1 MALSRAESRL
11 AAMRSPYCL
20 VVEEGSPQEI
30 PDLLK
35 PYYQAPWT
43 VELRILYKDGEESRR
58 QWLFQ
63 EGSQNRLAA
72 VFTRI
77 AEAGGADSPGV
88 EADSPELEEDNL
100 EAEEDSPEAE
110 PQEGGGEIGEEPEAA
125 GGEERRTLGFIEL
138 FGDQGLITMERQFLE
153 DGELFITY
161 TYRDAGARGNLS
173 GNRQVLV
180 QAETRRVSPEG
191 EAAAEILYTDYYR
204 YTRNYSLRL
213 IERIFPPPPER
224 GEAPEAGAQN
234 AAVQLRFPRRSL
246 DSEADL
252 NAVSPVPAY
261 GSRFLEELRTDEI
274 HRVVYTTDE
283 RGRILTETRE
293 DEEGNILGEI
303 RSTWSGD
310 RLARVVQ
317 RIENEERVI
326 EYEYNPEGDR
336 IEERNYRNGVMERVV
351 RIRGNRE
358 EEELYLNG
366 EPILRALWEDGR
378 KVHEEQIRSGRPG
391 PRRGASQGRNP

>member
-1 MALSRAESRL
+1 MVLRRAESRM
-11 AAMRSPYCL
+11 AALRNPYCL
-20 VVEEGSPQEI
+20 AVEEVSLREI

-35 PYYQAPWT
+35 PYYRTHWA

-58 QWLFQ
+58 QWLFR

-72 VFTRI
+72 VFTWS
-77 AEAGGADSPGV
+77 AEEEGG
-88 EADSPELEEDNL
+88 EEDNP
-100 EAEEDSPEAE
+100 EAEEETGD
-110 PQEGGGEIGEEPEAA
+110 GGEEIGEDPEAA
-125 GGEERRTLGFIEL
+125 GKEDRRPLGFIEL
-138 FGDQGLITMERQFLE
+138 FGDQGLITIERQLLQ
-153 DGELFITY
+153 DGELIINY

-180 QAETRRVSPEG
+180 QAETRRVSLKEDSVP
-191 EAAAEILYTDYYR
+191 EILYTDYYR

-213 IERIFPPPPER
+213 IERIFPPPPES
-224 GEAPEAGAQN
+224 GEVPASEAQS

-246 DSEADL
+246 DSEADI

-261 GSRFLEELRTDEI
+261 GSRFLEEFRTGDL

-317 RIENEERVI
+317 SIEGEERII
-326 EYEYNPEGDR
+326 EYGYNQEGDR
-336 IEERNYRNGVMERVV
+336 IEERNYRNGVMERLVH
-351 RIRGNRE
+351 IRGNQE

-366 EPILRALWEDGR
+366 EPILRALWEDGK

-391 PRRGASQGRNP
+391 PRRGRNP